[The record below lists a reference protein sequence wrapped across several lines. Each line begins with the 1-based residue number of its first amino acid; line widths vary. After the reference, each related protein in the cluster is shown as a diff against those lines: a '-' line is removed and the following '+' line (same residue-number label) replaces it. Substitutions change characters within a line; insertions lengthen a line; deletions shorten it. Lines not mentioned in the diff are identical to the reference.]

1 VNKSIKIA
9 AIAAILFAVTVYVFM
24 QQQTVMRQVVV
35 TTREIPRGTVVTADM
50 VRTELVPVTAFVTG
64 GLASDVAEVV
74 GKTVVAERVA
84 GDVIPLTALGEARQL
99 PGEGNGFVTVTV
111 PLGGAA
117 GASVGDT
124 VSVAVFDHFGGPK
137 LLEGFTVVGLVVDQ
151 RDMRLTLEADVSTLL
166 QLVPHLQGRTFA
178 VIRR

>member
-1 VNKSIKIA
+1 MNKSIKIA
-9 AIAAILFAVTVYVFM
+9 AIAAILFAITVYVFM
-24 QQQTVMRQVVV
+24 QQQTVTRQVVV

-50 VRTELVPVTAFVTG
+50 VRTELVPVNAFVTG

-84 GDVIPLTALGEARQL
+84 GDVIPLTALGGARKG
-99 PGEGNGFVTVTV
+99 PIEGNGFVTVTV

-117 GASVGDT
+117 GAGVGDT
-124 VSVAVFDHFGGPK
+124 VSIVVVHHMEGPR
-137 LLEGFTVVGLVVDQ
+137 LLDGFTVVGVAADQ
-151 RDMRLTLEADVSTLL
+151 RDVRLTLEAEVNALL
-166 QLVPHLQGRTFA
+166 QLAPHLQGRSFT